1 MPSQRRGS
9 TLPSMLTKLGAMTS
23 IRELQLVEQSLLRTL
38 APLLGVTETS
48 LYRTNEHHQ
57 VTHKLHHHR
66 SDNRSADGAA
76 RVTERI
82 DDIRH
87 DASVP
92 SHVSDLLDYMRL
104 LKQPCRRAHGLGY
117 LFGYPLV
124 HGSQQCGYFVF
135 EREQDITPLEEA
147 VICGVLKVY
156 TNHYALLDTSQ
167 RDRLTGLRNRYSLE
181 LNLDRL
187 WEEMATQQRP
197 PSAEAEQAPPQT
209 YWLGILDID
218 HFKRINDQY
227 GHIIGDEILLL
238 VARLLA
244 STLRRADLL
253 YRYGGEEF
261 IAVIMA
267 PDLAAATSLFERLRM
282 AIEHFK
288 FPQVGQVSISGGFC
302 SATPMVL
309 PGTVVD
315 RADRALYEAKRAGRN
330 RIFHYDAL
338 VSQGILDEVECGT
351 IELF

>member
-1 MPSQRRGS
+1 MPSQRCGS

-38 APLLGVTETS
+38 APLLGVMETS
-48 LYRTNEHHQ
+48 LYRTNEQHQ
-57 VTHKLHHHR
+57 VTHKLHYHR
-66 SDNRSADGAA
+66 SESRSADGAA

-82 DDIRH
+82 DDMRH

-92 SHVSDLLDYMRL
+92 PRVSDLLDYMRL
-104 LKQPCRRAHGLGY
+104 LKQPCQRAHGAGH
-117 LFGYPLV
+117 LFGYPLL
-124 HGSQQCGYFVF
+124 HGSQQCSFFVF
-135 EREQDITPLEEA
+135 ERELDLTPLEQA
-147 VICGVLKVY
+147 VIAGVLKVY

-187 WEEMATQQRP
+187 WDELATQQRP
-197 PSAEAEQAPPQT
+197 PDQPSAGAPQQF
-209 YWLGILDID
+209 WLGMLDID

-238 VARLLA
+238 VARLLGTA
-244 STLRRADLL
+244 LRRADLL

-261 IAVIMA
+261 IAVIVA
-267 PDLAAATSLFERLRM
+267 PDLAATTALFERLRL
-282 AIEHFK
+282 AIEQFT
-288 FPQVGQVSISGGFC
+288 FPQVGRVSISGGFC
-302 SATPMVL
+302 SATPTVL
-309 PGTVVD
+309 PDTVLD

-330 RIFHYDAL
+330 RILHYDAL